1 MGYKHLENEKLEEY
15 AKGKVPLYLAEGLVI
30 ALSME
35 LLRAR
40 KEIEA
45 YRKGAVRRCD
55 IKGGQDE

>member
-1 MGYKHLENEKLEEY
+1 MRYKHLENEKLEEY
-15 AKGKVPLYLAEGLVI
+15 AKGRVSLYLAEGLVI